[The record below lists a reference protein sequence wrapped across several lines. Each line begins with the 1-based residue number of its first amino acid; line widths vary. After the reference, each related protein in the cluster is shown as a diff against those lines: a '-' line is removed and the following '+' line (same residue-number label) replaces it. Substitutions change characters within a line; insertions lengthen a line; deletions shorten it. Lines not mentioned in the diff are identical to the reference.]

1 MDPNFTIYNNESLNV
16 NLNKNKD
23 NDNDNKE
30 SFNKRNQRKS
40 INIPDGSTQNN
51 NDLNQISC
59 GKSNFVIN
67 KIESSP
73 SKN

>member
-23 NDNDNKE
+23 NDNKE

-40 INIPDGSTQNN
+40 INIPDGST
-51 NDLNQISC
+51 
-59 GKSNFVIN
+59 
-67 KIESSP
+67 
-73 SKN
+73 